1 MEASDMNKH
10 QRGFTLIELIVVIV
24 ILGILAATAL
34 PRFVNLQS
42 DAKAAS
48 MQGLAGGLRGAVELV
63 RARWLVTGNTAAATV
78 TTADGTVVAV
88 GTGSGSSG
96 GVPTVVGILNALGST
111 AGYATATAGNVVTF
125 TPTAGPGTCSVTYTD
140 TNGAVNATAAVAA
153 NC

>member
-1 MEASDMNKH
+1 MSKH

-34 PRFVNLQS
+34 PRFVNLQA

-88 GTGSGSSG
+88 GTGSGASG

-125 TPTAGPGTCSVTYTD
+125 TPTAGPAGCSVTYTD
-140 TNGAVNATAAVAA
+140 TNGAIVVNATAAV
-153 NC
+153 C

>member
-1 MEASDMNKH
+1 MSKH

-34 PRFVNLQS
+34 PRFVNLQA

-63 RARWLVTGNTAAATV
+63 RARWLVNGFSGSATV

-96 GVPTVVGILNALGST
+96 GVPTTVGILNALGST
-111 AGYATATAGNVVTF
+111 AGYANNGATPTLTF
-125 TPTAGPGTCSVTYTD
+125 TPAAGPAGCSVTYNQD
-140 TNGAVNATAAVAA
+140 TGAVVATAAIAG

>member
-1 MEASDMNKH
+1 MSKH

-34 PRFVNLQS
+34 PRFVNLQA

-63 RARWLVTGNTAAATV
+63 RARWLVSGFSGSATV
-78 TTADGTVVAV
+78 LTADGTSVAV
-88 GTGSGSSG
+88 GTGSGASG
-96 GVPTVVGILNALGST
+96 GVPTVAGIGLALGST
-111 AGYATATAGNVVTF
+111 AGFASSTTGNVVTF
-125 TPTAGPGTCSVTYTD
+125 TPTAGPAGCTVTYTD
-140 TNGAVNATAAVAA
+140 TNGAVDGTAAVAA

>member
-1 MEASDMNKH
+1 MSRH

-34 PRFVNLQS
+34 PRFVNLQA

-48 MQGLAGGLRGAVELV
+48 MLGLAGGLRAAVELV

-78 TTADGTVVAV
+78 TTADGTSVAV
-88 GTGSGSSG
+88 GTGSGASG
-96 GVPTVVGILNALGST
+96 GVPTVVGIGLALGST
-111 AGYATATAGNVVTF
+111 AGFASSTAGSVVTF
-125 TPTAGPGTCSVTYTD
+125 SPTAGPVGCAVTYD
-140 TNGAVNATAAVAA
+140 QTNGAVVGTAAVVA

>member
-1 MEASDMNKH
+1 MSKH
-10 QRGFTLIELIVVIV
+10 QQGFTLIELIVVIV

-111 AGYATATAGNVVTF
+111 SGYANDGATPILTF
-125 TPTAGPGTCSVTYTD
+125 TPTAGPAGCSVTYNQGT
-140 TNGAVNATAAVAA
+140 GAVIVNATAAV
-153 NC
+153 C